1 MTSEKFWR
9 NIKSVFLAT
18 KGSISSKRVCGFLGW
33 LTCLAVLVYCTILT
47 VQAPLFADG
56 VLIATTALLGVDSI
70 TGIWK
75 VNNKQKNETY
85 TEEDS

>member
-9 NIKSVFLAT
+9 NVKSVFLAT

-56 VLIATTALLGVDSI
+56 VLIATTALLGVDSV
-70 TGIWK
+70 TSIWK
-75 VNNKQKNETY
+75 HSHKKP
-85 TEEDS
+85 EEEE